1 MKRLTHLILMLFMG
15 LSLSSEAMATDVN
28 FFSEFE
34 KYAKEEIDEVA
45 TPIVEAF
52 GMAVGGGIYNSAKT
66 HGVLGFDIGV
76 RTMMLIIP
84 EGESDI
90 YDASDISFIAMP
102 TVQVGLG
109 LPMDIELMAR
119 AISVPF
125 QDESLSLYGGG
136 IKKNVSP
143 HLPIPAMPDIAIIA
157 AYHRFKAGD
166 ILTSGHF
173 SLDLAVSK
181 SFLVIT
187 PYAGFGI
194 DWTKMDIE
202 YTYVEDNPLLPNEP
216 VEHTIDTR
224 TTRLTLGLN
233 VTPFP
238 FVKLFAD
245 YNIGKFS
252 QITAGLA
259 VSFR

>member
-1 MKRLTHLILMLFMG
+1 MQRDH
-15 LSLSSEAMATDVN
+15 
-28 FFSEFE
+28 
-34 KYAKEEIDEVA
+34 AKEEIDEVA

-66 HGVLGFDIGV
+66 HGVLGFDIGI
-76 RTMMLIIP
+76 RTMMLMIP

-90 YDASDISFIAMP
+90 YDASEVSFIAMP
-102 TVQVGLG
+102 TVQAGLG

-136 IKKNVSP
+136 IKKNLSS
-143 HLPIPAMPDIAIIA
+143 HLPIPAIPDIAIIA

-202 YTYVEDNPLLPNEP
+202 YTYVEGSPPLLPIEPVEIP

-245 YNIGKFS
+245 YNIGKFT

-259 VSFR
+259 ISFR